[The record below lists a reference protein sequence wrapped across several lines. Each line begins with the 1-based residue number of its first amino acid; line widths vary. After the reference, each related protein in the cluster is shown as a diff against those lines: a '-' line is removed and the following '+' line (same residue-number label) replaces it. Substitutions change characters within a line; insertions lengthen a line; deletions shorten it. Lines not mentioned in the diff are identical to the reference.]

1 MRTAIS
7 CTECSQAS
15 GWPYP
20 YMVGR
25 SSLNVATLCMCS
37 CPSCTPSHRTISF
50 LSTWLCVRYLHIV
63 AYGYCSQQCTW
74 CMVFFKAA
82 ISCCM
87 EERCS
92 SCSLAVASLFLK
104 WVCFS
109 WNVASSASSEAIYKL
124 YDTFCVSEV
133 KWNFG
138 HIAFYIHAIRFS
150 CDRHSGTGFC
160 RIFATWMCTGVL
172 YYLIIK

>member
-1 MRTAIS
+1 MTVCEIPA
-7 CTECSQAS
+7 
-15 GWPYP
+15 
-20 YMVGR
+20 
-25 SSLNVATLCMCS
+25 
-37 CPSCTPSHRTISF
+37 
-50 LSTWLCVRYLHIV
+50 V
-63 AYGYCSQQCTW
+63 AYDYCSQQCTW

-92 SCSLAVASLFLK
+92 SCSLAVASLFSK

-124 YDTFCVSEV
+124 YDTFCISEV

-150 CDRHSGTGFC
+150 CDCHSGTGFC
-160 RIFATWMCTGVL
+160 RIFATWKCTGVL
-172 YYLIIK
+172 YYLIINWLWTRWYKRWVILCNHSLSSAKNAMQVFTLGILSGVAKILQNHL